1 MISTIYHFLEKQRK
15 AWLAFVL
22 ALWVVFGYFA
32 FQINIQEDISKT
44 LPQGG
49 SLQQY
54 QEFFKRS
61 PIASKIVVAIG
72 SADTTLETD
81 QLITSA
87 QNFVDGIDSSAYN
100 LIDTI
105 QFRFGVESSTA
116 SFDFFY
122 DNLPYFLA
130 TDLQDSLIDEL
141 DSTEIKSAVNSTLA
155 KLVSPESYALKSYL
169 LKDPLGLYPRVLQNL
184 SGLQE
189 GGDFILKNNHLF
201 TEDGRFI
208 LVFVNPSFPPSESK
222 NNGLLVDE
230 LNAAKEGIS
239 DGGDIETY
247 LFGGPVVAAKNGEQ
261 IRKDTRLTAILAI
274 VLILALLLWY
284 YRKVLVPILFLLPPL
299 FGMTVAVGSIYLL
312 RGEISIL
319 TLAAGSIVLG
329 IALDYCFHLFTHLKH
344 SNSIAEALDD
354 IGGSLILSCFT
365 TILAFLSLLFL
376 DSQILTDFGLLA
388 SFSLIGTLF
397 FVLLVQPHILSGL
410 KVLHKLNAGDHWVDR
425 LFKNKLRW
433 RTPVFVAI
441 VLITVF
447 LGFFVG
453 DVSFEDDLNK
463 INYFPKELQEAEAI
477 ITNSETKEKSVFVI
491 SKGQDFQA
499 VIDANKEVTT
509 RLDSLQ
515 SNGVANSVV
524 SLNHIFPT
532 TKEITDRSQS
542 WNNRIAEGTSSEL
555 VGRFQE
561 QSVAVGMKQE
571 SFSRFYDLLNSEVN
585 PDINYPDEFLQ
596 NPVFENFLVF
606 SEEGAEVINIVNTS
620 PEGVAQVQQALQGTD
635 AVVVDK
641 TLMANSL
648 VEVVKDNFNLILL
661 ITTSLVFLTL
671 LINYGRIELA
681 LMTFLP
687 MVVSWFWILG
697 ICGLFDIR
705 FNFINVLIT
714 TFIFGLGDDFCIF
727 VSDGLLSKYKL
738 GKDKLSSYRSS
749 IILSTTTTIIGTGVL
764 LFTKHPALQSIALLS
779 VIGMLCISFVSLTLQ
794 PIIFHFTVEKRREK
808 GLAPLTLFIIITTII
823 SFGYFAAGCI
833 VVTLL
838 IPIFYVLPIPKKR
851 KRQMFSF
858 IMSKFAGSV
867 IYLMV
872 NVRKQVINLSNED
885 FKKPA
890 IIIANHQSFVDILA
904 ILMLNPRI
912 VILTNKWVWNSPL
925 FGWAVRYAGFPTAN
939 NDLDDNLYTIEKKLD
954 QGYSIA
960 IFPEGT
966 RSVDG
971 SIKRFHKGAFLL
983 AEKYQLDIIPVLLHG
998 FNYTIRKSD
1007 YTLLSGHLTIKIMER
1022 IKPDD
1027 KSFRE
1032 GYRER
1037 SKAISKYVKSEFSEL
1052 RKKEE
1057 TTEYYHDSVLAN
1069 YIYKGP
1075 ILEWYVRIK
1084 LRLENNFATFH
1095 EHCPRQGTVYDIGC
1109 GYGYLSYMLH
1119 FTSQARKVIGLDYD
1133 EEKITVAARCYAKSE
1148 DVTFAVADLISYQ
1161 PKAADCYIIKDVL
1174 HYLEKARQLELLE
1187 QCAEKLAPQGV
1198 IMVRDGFVG
1207 QDGHKTTEFTEV
1219 LSTKLLKFNR
1229 ADNDL
1234 TFLDEQM
1241 LYGLAEKYNLRIS
1254 RVDRNKSSS
1263 NRTYVLQK
1271 N

>member
-1 MISTIYHFLEKQRK
+1 MISTIYHFLSKQRK

-22 ALWVVFGYFA
+22 VLWGVFGYLA

-54 QEFFKRS
+54 QDFFKRS

-72 SADTTLETD
+72 SADTLLETD
-81 QLITSA
+81 ELISLGEGYLA
-87 QNFVDGIDSSAYN
+87 NLDSSRTG

-105 QFRFGVESSTA
+105 QFRFGMESSTA

-122 DNLPYFLA
+122 TNLPYFLDA
-130 TDLQDSLIDEL
+130 SIQDSLIDNL
-141 DSTEIKSAVNSTLA
+141 DTSEIRAAVNTTLA

-189 GGDFILKNNHLF
+189 GGDFVLKNNHLF
-201 TEDGRFI
+201 TEDGRYI
-208 LVFVNPSFPPSESK
+208 LVFVSPSFPASESK
-222 NNGLLVDE
+222 NNGLLVDA
-230 LNAAKEGIS
+230 LNESKTKLTTESAAEV
-239 DGGDIETY
+239 Y

-261 IRKDTRLTAILAI
+261 IRKDTRLTGVLAV

-284 YRKVLVPILFLLPPL
+284 YRKVLIPFLFLLPPL
-299 FGMTVAVGSIYLL
+299 FGMTVAVGSIFLL

-344 SNSIAEALDD
+344 SSSIAMALDD

-410 KVLHKLNAGDHWVDR
+410 GVLNKLQGGDHWIDR
-425 LFKNKLRW
+425 LFKKNISW
-433 RTPVFVAI
+433 RRPVFISIVA
-441 VLITVF
+441 ITVF

-463 INYFPKELQEAEAI
+463 INYFPKELQEAEAV

-491 SKGQDFQA
+491 SKAADFQS
-499 VIDANKEVTT
+499 VIDKNEEVTAV
-509 RLDSLQ
+509 LDGLRES
-515 SNGVANSVV
+515 GVANSVV

-532 TKEITDRSQS
+532 TVEVKDRSKVWNERIRLGNSNLVIQDFKQQS
-542 WNNRIAEGTSSEL
+542 AN
-555 VGRFQE
+555 
-561 QSVAVGMKQE
+561 VGMKAE
-571 SFSRFYDLLNSEVN
+571 SFSQFYDLLTQEVK
-585 PDINYPDEFLQ
+585 PELAYPKEFLQ
-596 NPVFENFLVF
+596 SPIFENFLVY
-606 SEEGAEVINIVNTS
+606 SNEGAEVINIVNTT
-620 PEGVAQVQQALQGTD
+620 PEGVAQVQSALEGTD
-635 AVVVDK
+635 AIVVDK

-727 VSDGLLSKYKL
+727 VSDGLLSKFKL

-749 IILSTTTTIIGTGVL
+749 IILSTATTIIGTGVL

-794 PIIFHFTVEKRREK
+794 PIIFHFTVERRKEK
-808 GLAPLTLFIIITTII
+808 KLAPLTLFIIITTII

-833 VVTLL
+833 LVTLL
-838 IPIFYVLPIPKKR
+838 IPVFYILPIPKKP
-851 KRQMFSF
+851 KRRMFSF

-872 NVRKQVINLSNED
+872 NVRKQVINTSKED

-939 NDLDDNLYTIEKKLD
+939 NDLDDNLSTIEENLK

-983 AEKYQLDIIPVLLHG
+983 AEKYKLDIIPVLLHG

-1007 YTLLSGHLTIKIMER
+1007 YTLLSGHLTIKIMDR
-1022 IKPDD
+1022 IAPDD
-1027 KSFRE
+1027 TSFGE

-1037 SKAISKYVKSEFSEL
+1037 SKAISKFVKSEFEKL
-1052 RKKEE
+1052 RREEE
-1057 TTEYYHDSVLAN
+1057 TTEYHHDAVMAN

-1084 LRLENNFATFH
+1084 MRLENNFESFH
-1095 EHCPRQGTVYDIGC
+1095 RYTPREGLVYDIGC
-1109 GYGYLSYMLH
+1109 GYGYLSYMMH
-1119 FTSQARKVIGLDYD
+1119 FTSPGRKIVGLDYD
-1133 EEKITVAARCYAKSE
+1133 SEKITVAAECYAKNE
-1148 DVTFAVADLISYQ
+1148 DVTFAMADLNSYQ
-1161 PKAADCYIIKDVL
+1161 VEPANCYIIKDVL
-1174 HYLEKARQLELLE
+1174 HYLEKPRQLEILE
-1187 QCAEKLAPQGV
+1187 SCASELIGKGT
-1198 IMVRDGFVG
+1198 IIVRDGFVN
-1207 QDGHKTTEFTEV
+1207 QTKHKTTQFTEV
-1219 LSTKLLKFNR
+1219 LSTKLFKFNR
-1229 ADNDL
+1229 ADNEL
-1234 TFLDEQM
+1234 TFLKEAM
-1241 LYGLAEKYNLRIS
+1241 LFDLAEKHNMRIN
-1254 RVDRNKSSS
+1254 RVDTNKTSS
-1263 NRTYVLQK
+1263 NRTYVLEK

>member
-1 MISTIYHFLEKQRK
+1 MISTIYNFLSKQRK

-22 ALWVVFGYFA
+22 VLWVVFGYFA
-32 FQINIQEDISKT
+32 FQINIQEDVSKT

-54 QEFFKRS
+54 QDFFKRS

-72 SADTTLETD
+72 SRDTLLGTD
-81 QLITSA
+81 ELIA
-87 QNFVDGIDSSAYN
+87 LGEGYLANLDSSGN
-100 LIDTI
+100 GLIDTI
-105 QFRFGVESSTA
+105 QFRFGMESSTA

-122 DNLPYFLA
+122 NKLPYFLDSKIQ
-130 TDLQDSLIDEL
+130 DLLIGSLDT
-141 DSTEIKSAVNSTLA
+141 SEIKAAVNGTLA

-189 GGDFILKNNHLF
+189 GGDFVLKNNHLF
-201 TEDGRFI
+201 TEDGRYI
-208 LVFVNPSFPPSESK
+208 LVFVSPSFPASESK
-222 NNGLLVDE
+222 NNGLLVDALNEAKTE
-230 LNAAKEGIS
+230 LKTESNTEV
-239 DGGDIETY
+239 Y

-261 IRKDTRLTAILAI
+261 IRKDTRLTGVLAI
-274 VLILALLLWY
+274 VLIIALLLWY
-284 YRKVLVPILFLLPPL
+284 YRKVIIPFLFLLPPL
-299 FGMTVAVGSIYLL
+299 FGMTVAVGALFLL

-344 SNSIAEALDD
+344 SNSVTAALDD

-376 DSQILTDFGLLA
+376 DSQVLTDFGLLA
-388 SFSLIGTLF
+388 SFSLVGTLF
-397 FVLLVQPHILSGL
+397 FVLLVQPHILTGL
-410 KVLHKLNAGDHWVDR
+410 GVLDKLQGGDHWIDR
-425 LFKNKLRW
+425 LFKKNISW
-433 RTPVFVAI
+433 RRPVFISIVA
-441 VLITVF
+441 VTVF

-463 INYFPKELQEAEAI
+463 INYFPKELQDAEAV
-477 ITNSETKEKSVFVI
+477 ITNSETREKSVFVI
-491 SKGQDFQA
+491 SRGDDFQS
-499 VIDANKEVTT
+499 VIDRNHAVTSV
-509 RLDSLQ
+509 LDSLKE
-515 SNGVANSVV
+515 GGIANSVV

-532 TKEITDRSQS
+532 KKEISQRSQS
-542 WNNRIAEGTSSEL
+542 WNSRIERGNSESL
-555 VGRFQE
+555 IQDFKQ
-561 QSVAVGMKQE
+561 QSTQVGMKAE
-571 SFSRFYDLLNSEVN
+571 SFSQFYNLLSTEVN
-585 PDINYPDEFLQ
+585 PELDYPAEFLQ
-596 NPVFENFLVF
+596 SPMFENFIVF
-606 SEEGAEVINIVNTS
+606 SEEAVEVINIVNTT
-620 PEGVAQVQQALQGTD
+620 PEGVAQIQEALAATE

-648 VEVVKDNFNLILL
+648 VEVVQDNFNLILI
-661 ITTSLVFLTL
+661 ITTSLVFFTL

-681 LMTFLP
+681 LLTFLP

-727 VSDGLLSKYKL
+727 VSDGLLSKFKL

-749 IILSTTTTIIGTGVL
+749 IILSTATTIIGTGVL
-764 LFTKHPALQSIALLS
+764 LFAKHPALQSIALLS
-779 VIGMLCISFVSLTLQ
+779 VIGMVCISFISLTLQ
-794 PIIFHFTVEKRREK
+794 PIIFHFAVQKRKEKK
-808 GLAPLTLFIIITTII
+808 LAPLTLFIVLTTFI

-833 VVTLL
+833 LVTLL
-838 IPIFYVLPIPKKR
+838 IPVFYVLPIPKKP
-851 KRQMFSF
+851 KRRMYSY
-858 IMSKFAGSV
+858 IMSKFSGSV

-872 NVRKQVINLSNED
+872 NVRKQIINTSRED

-939 NDLDDNLYTIEKKLD
+939 NDLEDNLSTIEDNLA

-971 SIKRFHKGAFLL
+971 SMKRFHKGAFLL
-983 AEKYQLDIIPVLLHG
+983 AERYNLDIIPVLLHG

-1007 YTLLSGHLTIKIMER
+1007 YTLLSGHLTIKILDR
-1022 IKPDD
+1022 ISPDD
-1027 KSFRE
+1027 GRFGE

-1037 SKAISKYVKSEFSEL
+1037 SKAISRFV
-1052 RKKEE
+1052 KKEFE
-1057 TTEYYHDSVLAN
+1057 DLQKTEENTEYYHDAVLAN

-1075 ILEWYVRIK
+1075 VLEWYVRIK
-1084 LRLENNFATFH
+1084 MKLENNFESFH
-1095 EHCPRQGTVYDIGC
+1095 NHTPREGLIYDIGC

-1119 FTSQARKVIGLDYD
+1119 FTSKKRKLIGLDYD
-1133 EEKITVAARCYAKSE
+1133 EEKITVAAQCYAKSE
-1148 DVTFAVADLISYQ
+1148 DVTFEVADLNSYEI
-1161 PKAADCYIIKDVL
+1161 KAADCYIIKDVL
-1174 HYLEKARQLELLE
+1174 HYLEKPRQQEVLES
-1187 QCAEKLAPQGV
+1187 CAEQLIGKGT
-1198 IMVRDGFVG
+1198 IIVRDGFVD
-1207 QDGHKTTEFTEV
+1207 QRKHKTTQFTEV
-1219 LSTKLLKFNR
+1219 LSTKLFRFNR

-1234 TFLDEQM
+1234 TFLEESM
-1241 LYGLAEKYNLRIS
+1241 LYSMAEKYNMSIS
-1254 RVDRNKSSS
+1254 RVDKNKTSS
-1263 NRTYVLQK
+1263 NRTYVLEK